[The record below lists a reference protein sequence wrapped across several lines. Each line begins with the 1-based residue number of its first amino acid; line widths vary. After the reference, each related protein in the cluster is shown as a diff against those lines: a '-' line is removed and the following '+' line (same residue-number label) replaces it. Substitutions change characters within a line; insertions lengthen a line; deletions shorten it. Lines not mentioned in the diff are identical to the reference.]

1 MNRSKK
7 IFGSVFIALLIVCL
21 ILSVVG
27 IGYYT
32 DGFTNFVKDSAAP
45 METIPASVAS
55 DALIVEID
63 EAHNQQVIQSGE
75 GIIIQNVKL
84 ASSPQNAEGDNSM
97 RKTLVATVYP
107 EDAAD
112 KSIDWTVSFV
122 DPNSEW
128 ASNKNVA
135 DYITVEPEVDGGL
148 TAIVYCHRAFGE
160 QIKITATSRVN
171 SSASAT
177 CFVDYSKKLSKE
189 SNVNYSFYSSTF
201 KGKTAQVSCI
211 NGELVNDSAVCLIG
225 GFYTASDF
233 SRLKAQGNNEKR
245 FVEQYSSYTV
255 DTNYIYHTEFYVKP
269 TDTFALLLENA
280 GLRDPSSS
288 KKNLVAW
295 FSYREIANALCGKAN
310 TDDYFYPSSSVAM
323 GDTSG
328 YVSHINNLN
337 SVCGSASSNQE
348 SYDFSLIVSLS
359 LENSSGII
367 DSAEY
372 EFRYKFDSNAFA
384 VSNLILSDSA
394 LTF

>member
-1 MNRSKK
+1 MSRSKK
-7 IFGSVFIALLIVCL
+7 ILGSVFIALLIACL
-21 ILSVVG
+21 LLSVVG

-45 METIPASVAS
+45 VETIPASVAS

-84 ASSPQNAEGDNSM
+84 ASSPQNAEGDNYVSQ
-97 RKTLVATVYP
+97 TLVATVYP

-135 DYITVEPEVDGGL
+135 DYVTVEPEVDGGL

-171 SSASAT
+171 SSVSAS
-177 CFVDYSKKLSKE
+177 CFADYSKKLSKE

-225 GFYTASDF
+225 AFYKANDF
-233 SRLKAQGNNEKR
+233 SRLKVQGNNEKQ

-255 DTNYIYHTEFYVKP
+255 DTNYIYHTEYYVKI

-280 GLRDPSSS
+280 GLRDASSS

-310 TDDYFYPSSSVAM
+310 TDNYFYPDSSVAM
-323 GDTSG
+323 GGYSE

-337 SVCGSASSNQE
+337 SVCSSASSNQE
-348 SYDFSLIVSLS
+348 SYDFSLIMSLS

-384 VSNLILSDSA
+384 VSNLILSESA

>member
-7 IFGSVFIALLIVCL
+7 ILGSVFIALLIACL
-21 ILSVVG
+21 LLSVVG

-45 METIPASVAS
+45 VDIVPDVVKSEDFVVSV
-55 DALIVEID
+55 D
-63 EAHNQQVIQSGE
+63 EEHNNEVIQVGE
-75 GIIIQNVKL
+75 GVVLQSLKL
-84 ASSPQNAEGDNSM
+84 ASAPQNAEGDNYN

-107 EDAAD
+107 EDAVD

-135 DYITVEPEVDGGL
+135 DYITVEPEVDDGL
-148 TAIVYCHRAFGE
+148 TAIVYCHKDFGE

-171 SSASAT
+171 SSASAS

-211 NGELVNDSAVCLIG
+211 NGELVNDNAVCLIG
-225 GFYTASDF
+225 GFYKANDF
-233 SRLKAQGNNEKR
+233 SRLKVQGSNEKQ

-255 DTNYIYHTEFYVKP
+255 DTNYIYHTEYYVKP

-310 TDDYFYPSSSVAM
+310 TDNYFYPDSSVAM
-323 GDTSG
+323 GGYSQ
-328 YVSHINNLN
+328 YVSHIDNIN
-337 SVCGSASSNQE
+337 SVCRSASSNQE

-359 LENSSGII
+359 LELPSGIS
-367 DSAEY
+367 DFAEY

-384 VSNLILSDSA
+384 VTNLILSDSA
-394 LTF
+394 FTF